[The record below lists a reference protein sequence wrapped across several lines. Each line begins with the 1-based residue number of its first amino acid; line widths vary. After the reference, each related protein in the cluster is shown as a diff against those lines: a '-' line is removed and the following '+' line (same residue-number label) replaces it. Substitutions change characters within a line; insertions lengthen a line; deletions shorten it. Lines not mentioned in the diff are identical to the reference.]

1 MASFQTL
8 GGSIVTLSEEQR
20 RAWAAS
26 VPDLTGAWVADIER
40 RGLPG
45 SDLLSAYM
53 DTMRDSAQPIM
64 RHWDRE

>member
-1 MASFQTL
+1 MRSTL
-8 GGSIVTLSEEQR
+8 FLICLLWG
-20 RAWAAS
+20 A
-26 VPDLTGAWVADIER
+26 GAWVTDIER

-53 DTMRDSAQPIM
+53 DTMRDHGQPIM

>member
-26 VPDLTGAWVADIER
+26 VPDLAGAWVADIER